1 MIIGFAPAAFILYFG
16 PRLPFG
22 NIALSAAI
30 SALFALIA
38 WLLRGVNASGAL
50 AGFAIA
56 FTFYLA
62 GGTLER
68 GWRGFAVLLFVFVLT
83 WAATR
88 AGNGRKAARGIAE
101 PGHGRD
107 APQVV
112 ANVGLAAYALLLP
125 LPPLALCCA
134 IAVLAEAAADTC
146 SSELG
151 KAFGGKTVLIT
162 NGRRV
167 APGTDGGISLLGV
180 VSAIVS
186 AAAVCS
192 LAAVIGALPRGAT
205 TRVTIA
211 AVLATFLD
219 SLLGATL
226 EGKVWMNRVWL
237 NNDAVNLL
245 STAAAAFFALVLCL
259 Y

>member
-1 MIIGFAPAAFILYFG
+1 MIIGALPAAFILYFG

-22 NIALSAAI
+22 NIARSASI
-30 SALFALIA
+30 SALFALFA
-38 WLLRGVNASGAL
+38 WLSRGVNASGAL
-50 AGFAIA
+50 AGFAVA

-68 GWRGFAVLLFVFVLT
+68 GWAGFAVLLFVFVLT

-88 AGNGRKAARGIAE
+88 AGKGRKAARGIAE
-101 PGHGRD
+101 PDHGRD

-134 IAVLAEAAADTC
+134 VAVLAEATADTC

-162 NGRRV
+162 NGQAV
-167 APGTDGGISLLGV
+167 APGTDGGVSLLGV
-180 VSAIVS
+180 FSAVVSATAVS
-186 AAAVCS
+186 S
-192 LAAVIGALPRGAT
+192 LAAGIGALPHGAT

-219 SLLGATL
+219 SLLGATF
-226 EGKVWMNRVWL
+226 ERKGWL

-245 STAAAAFFALVLCL
+245 STAAAACLALALCL